1 MPDYTIYL
9 GADHRG
15 FAKKEEL
22 FPILNSCHEN
32 VSVEDLGADEYHE
45 DDDFNDP
52 AIAVAKAV
60 AHNPHAIGVLLCGSA
75 HGVTMQANRLK
86 GARAINALTPESAAA
101 GRRDD
106 HANIVCLAADQ
117 LDVDSM
123 EQIIKT
129 FCHTRPATEERYL
142 RRVRRLDANPVDS
155 TDQEEQ

>member
-1 MPDYTIYL
+1 
-9 GADHRG
+9 
-15 FAKKEEL
+15 
-22 FPILNSCHEN
+22 
-32 VSVEDLGADEYHE
+32 
-45 DDDFNDP
+45 
-52 AIAVAKAV
+52 
-60 AHNPHAIGVLLCGSA
+60 
-75 HGVTMQANRLK
+75 MQANRLK

-142 RRVRRLDANPVDS
+142 RRVRRLDADPVDS

>member
-60 AHNPHAIGVLLCGSA
+60 AHNPHGIGVLLCGSA

-86 GARAINALTPESAAA
+86 SARAINALTPESAAA

-142 RRVRRLDANPVDS
+142 RRVRRLDADPVDS

>member
-22 FPILNSCHEN
+22 FPMLNSCHEN

-60 AHNPHAIGVLLCGSA
+60 AHDPHGIGVLLCGSA

-142 RRVRRLDANPVDS
+142 RRVRRLDADPVDS

>member
-32 VSVEDLGADEYHE
+32 VSVEDLGADKYHE

-60 AHNPHAIGVLLCGSA
+60 AHNPHGIGVLLCGSA

-142 RRVRRLDANPVDS
+142 RRVRRLDADLVDS
-155 TDQEEQ
+155 TNQEEQ

>member
-60 AHNPHAIGVLLCGSA
+60 AHNPHGIGVLLCGSA
-75 HGVTMQANRLK
+75 HGVAMQANRLK
-86 GARAINALTPESAAA
+86 GARAINALTPESAAT

-142 RRVRRLDANPVDS
+142 RRVRRLDADPVDS

>member
-32 VSVEDLGADEYHE
+32 VSVEDLSADEYHE

-60 AHNPHAIGVLLCGSA
+60 AHNPHGIGVLLCGSA

-142 RRVRRLDANPVDS
+142 RRVRRLDADPVDS
-155 TDQEEQ
+155 TGQEEQ

>member
-1 MPDYTIYL
+1 MPEYTIYL

-22 FPILNSCHEN
+22 FPLLCGCHEN
-32 VSVEDLGADEYHE
+32 VNVEDLGADEYQE

-52 AIAVAKAV
+52 AIAVAQAV
-60 AHNPHAIGVLLCGSA
+60 ATNPHGIGVLLCGSA
-75 HGVTMQANRLK
+75 HGVTMQANRFP

-117 LDVDSM
+117 LDAVTM

-129 FCHTRPATEERYL
+129 FCHTRPATDERYL
-142 RRVRRLDANPVDS
+142 RRVRRLDQTPAADAK
-155 TDQEEQ
+155 EQ